1 MRVQHSRPSINK
13 EDINAVVSNLRSGE
27 IASGEEVSLFEREIS
42 KYIGVLGGVAVNSG
56 TNALNLALKTL
67 GIKAGD
73 EVILPSYVCTSVLSA
88 VNYTGAKPV
97 FADIESGGYNLDPNS
112 AAEKITKN
120 TKAIIIPHMFGTPAN
135 MDSFLKYDIP
145 IIEDCAQAIGA
156 EYKGKKVG
164 SFGVLSICSFYATKV
179 LATGQGGMVL
189 TNSEELLE
197 KLRDLTKYDRRK
209 EYSVSYNYSL
219 TDFQAALGR
228 SQLKR
233 LDLFINRRR
242 EIAGIYNKVFKEVG
256 QVLPKTE
263 NNIFFRYIVEVENLD
278 RYIEEMRKLEVDCAK
293 PVFKPLHQY
302 FNIESKEFPNTEKA
316 YNRAISIPI
325 YPSMRDKEIKQ
336 VCEAVRKIWTNFKL

>member
-1 MRVQHSRPSINK
+1 
-13 EDINAVVSNLRSGE
+13 
-27 IASGEEVSLFEREIS
+27 
-42 KYIGVLGGVAVNSG
+42 
-56 TNALNLALKTL
+56 LALPLIWT
-67 GIKAGD
+67 
-73 EVILPSYVCTSVLSA
+73 
-88 VNYTGAKPV
+88 V
-97 FADIESGGYNLDPNS
+97 FL
-112 AAEKITKN
+112 N
-120 TKAIIIPHMFGTPAN
+120 T
-135 MDSFLKYDIP
+135 
-145 IIEDCAQAIGA
+145 
-156 EYKGKKVG
+156 
-164 SFGVLSICSFYATKV
+164 FYATKV